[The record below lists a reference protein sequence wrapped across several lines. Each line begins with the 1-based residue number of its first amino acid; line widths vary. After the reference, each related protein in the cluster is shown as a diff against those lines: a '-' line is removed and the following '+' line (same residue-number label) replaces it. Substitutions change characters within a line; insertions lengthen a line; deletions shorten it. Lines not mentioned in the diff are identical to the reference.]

1 MKSRWGLIAVM
12 LLCVVGCGKGAP
24 DLSGRWNM
32 AMGATN
38 MQVEFL
44 DGGQYTGS
52 INSMGA
58 VGQVSGTYSVK
69 GNILEMDAPTITGP
83 GGASS
88 PSGGKMKV
96 KMVPQGP
103 DMILLDAGKD
113 KFTLT
118 RMGPPK

>member
-1 MKSRWGLIAVM
+1 
-12 LLCVVGCGKGAP
+12 
-24 DLSGRWNM
+24 
-32 AMGATN
+32 

-83 GGASS
+83 GGAVS

-96 KMVPQGP
+96 KMKMVPQGP
-103 DMILLDAGKD
+103 NMILLDAGKD

-118 RMGPPK
+118 RM